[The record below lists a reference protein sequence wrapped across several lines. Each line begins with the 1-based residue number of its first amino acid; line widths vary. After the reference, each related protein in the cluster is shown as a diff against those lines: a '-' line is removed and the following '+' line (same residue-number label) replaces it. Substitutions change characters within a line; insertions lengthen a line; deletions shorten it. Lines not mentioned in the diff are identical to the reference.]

1 MSSSAA
7 AFDNAASL
15 DVENSNLNQLTNE
28 DLTAVQPMAATE
40 KSMAQ
45 WAVVVAQREA
55 FVAVHEAQMQKLGIE
70 QDERNI
76 RRDQREEIFKISKEG
91 VDANF
96 KASQMRVHKAELD
109 LLSRE
114 FRSMEGERLRAKQKV
129 IEMLREESEMEQ
141 EASEKEEH
149 ARNAYNFQ
157 RIFSKKAELS
167 MADVEAMSNEGQ
179 LTMVMEHHLAA
190 GDMTENERRRRSFY
204 RVFSK
209 KTGLSVADV
218 EAMAKEG
225 YLTMVVEHHLPALQ
239 ESVESG
245 EAGDESDLLLF
256 GNGGMC

>member
-1 MSSSAA
+1 MSSSTT
-7 AFDNAASL
+7 AFDTAISL
-15 DVENSNLNQLTNE
+15 NFENSDLDQLTNE
-28 DLTAVQPMAATE
+28 HLTAVQPIAATE

-55 FVAVHEAQMQKLGIE
+55 FIAVHQAQMQKLGIE

-76 RRDQREEIFKISKEG
+76 RRDQREEIFKMSKEG
-91 VDANF
+91 VNANF
-96 KASQMRVHKAELD
+96 KANQMRVHKAELD

-114 FRSMEGERLRAKQKV
+114 FRSMEGNRLKGKQKA
-129 IEMLREESEMEQ
+129 IEKLREEFEMEQ

-157 RIFSKKAELS
+157 RIFSKKAGLS
-167 MADVEAMSNEGQ
+167 VADVKAMSKEGQ
-179 LTMVMEHHLAA
+179 LTMVIEHHLVA
-190 GDMTENERRRRSFY
+190 GDKTENERRRRSFY

-225 YLTMVVEHHLPALQ
+225 QLTMMVEHHLPAAQ
-239 ESVESG
+239 ESMESG
-245 EAGDESDLLLF
+245 ETNDESDLLLS